1 MGGHQNL
8 NNFRLLPLRCLIE
21 HQGGAEK
28 KRKTRHRPSG
38 SGNET
43 GIINDTT

>member
-21 HQGGAEK
+21 HQGGAERK
-28 KRKTRHRPSG
+28 KKKNKTPA
-38 SGNET
+38 EW
-43 GIINDTT
+43 